1 MLSVSDGRN
10 PDIDVVE
17 PGQYNS
23 RKRGAMAAG
32 LRELGLRPWAVL
44 LRTCAVMVCL
54 VCVACAAP
62 ATPAPTAS
70 AATGKLTQMTPIKWA
85 STGVSW
91 TTTPQ
96 IIGIEKKFF
105 EAENLSLEMVV
116 AGQAA
121 AACQQILAKAV
132 ELGQCSLN
140 DMIQAVEAGGAPLV
154 DVSTEM

>member
-1 MLSVSDGRN
+1 MLSVSNGRN
-10 PDIDVVE
+10 PDIDVME
-17 PGQYNS
+17 LAQYNS
-23 RKRGAMAAG
+23 PKRGVMAPG

-44 LRTCAVMVCL
+44 LRTYALVLCL
-54 VCVACAAP
+54 VSVACAPP
-62 ATPAPTAS
+62 ATPAPTPS
-70 AATGKLTQMTPIKWA
+70 TATGKLTQMTPIKWA

-116 AGQAA
+116 AGQSA
-121 AACQQILAKAV
+121 AACQQVLAKAV

-140 DMIQAVEAGGAPLV
+140 DMIQAVEVGGAPLL
-154 DVSTEM
+154 